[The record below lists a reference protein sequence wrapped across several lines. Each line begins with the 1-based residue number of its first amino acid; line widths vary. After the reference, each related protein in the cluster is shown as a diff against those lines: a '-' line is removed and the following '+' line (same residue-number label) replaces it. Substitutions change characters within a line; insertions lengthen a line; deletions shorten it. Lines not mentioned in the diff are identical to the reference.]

1 MLEWQKLVCSKVFS
15 AYCILHPSSASA
27 VLVCQ
32 SQTDLG
38 SNTAFHACHS
48 IPTGSAPC
56 PGNPADWP
64 GSMYSYDTAV
74 YWIILLDEDHCLG
87 SGTKTV
93 ISLRGRSI
101 LAAEAHQSHKL
112 ELLWNREG
120 ASTGLPDIQVL
131 ETACKSAQAV
141 VVWSQLLQRQQLC
154 CFQWWIH
161 SESKTALV
169 VIRCTILG

>member
-1 MLEWQKLVCSKVFS
+1 MTEASLFKGILCL
-15 AYCILHPSSASA
+15 LHPASQFSISSTS
-27 VLVCQ
+27 LSESNWPWLQHSLSCL
-32 SQTDLG
+32 SQRSHRQCSLSRWSSRLTRID
-38 SNTAFHACHS
+38 
-48 IPTGSAPC
+48 
-56 PGNPADWP
+56 
-64 GSMYSYDTAV
+64 MSYDTAV
-74 YWIILLDEDHCLG
+74 YWIILLDEDRCLG

-112 ELLWNREG
+112 ELLWNRDG

-141 VVWSQLLQRQQLC
+141 VVWSHLLQRQQLC